1 MKTNKDFVEELYEKV
16 AKYHNTTVSE
26 VHRRAKELG
35 EPMVHRYYVGT
46 YDEDFI

>member
-1 MKTNKDFVEELYEKV
+1 MKTNKDFVDELYEKV
-16 AKYHNTTVSE
+16 AKYYNTTVSE

-46 YDEDFI
+46 YGEDFI